1 MTTVTARALSGVHL
15 GAHVT
20 FDGLLDE
27 HVTGLLRQ
35 IEHME
40 GLPATR
46 LAIDTGTYLIRN
58 IHPDTPITIKDTP

>member
-1 MTTVTARALSGVHL
+1 MTTVPARSLSGVHL

-27 HVTGLLRQ
+27 HVTGTLRQ
-35 IEHME
+35 IEHT
-40 GLPATR
+40 PDPVTR